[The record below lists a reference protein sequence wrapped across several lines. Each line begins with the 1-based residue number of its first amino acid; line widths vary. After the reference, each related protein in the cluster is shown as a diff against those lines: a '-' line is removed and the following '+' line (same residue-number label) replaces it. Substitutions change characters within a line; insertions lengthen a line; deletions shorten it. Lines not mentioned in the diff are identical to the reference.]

1 MSSNRS
7 PLTRSLR
14 SFTSQALLFSMLFSP
29 LAQASDTSE
38 VRSKPE
44 KPVTEAPPDTA
55 ITIYNANF
63 AVVRQSMLLDLK
75 AGMNDVRFTGTTK
88 HLQPDT
94 VMLRDPGNGRKLQI
108 VEQSYRNDPITQ
120 QRLLAL
126 YEDKIIDFEAGTDA
140 AGNKRII
147 KGKIIRSGYVP
158 NYNYAYGSQYVN
170 QQVAY
175 AQNDTPIVEVDG
187 QLVFG
192 LPGTPVFP
200 SLGTDTILKPS
211 LDWRLRTDTSGPFNA
226 ELSYITGGMMWN
238 ADYNLVAQEK
248 GDKVDII
255 GWVTFDNQSGR
266 GFDNAQIKLMAGDV
280 NKLQGNE
287 NRRAEYAYKAMDMA
301 ASGAMA
307 PVTTEKAFDE
317 FHLYTLNVPVT
328 LRDHETKQVEF
339 VRASGVKSQ
348 RIYVY
353 DGVDVSQYYGW
364 SEDTILNQPE
374 YGTKSNNKVWVM
386 QEFKNTELNGLGI
399 PLPKGHLRFYKRDDD
414 GRLEFTGEN
423 EIQHTPKD
431 ELVRVY
437 TGNAFDL
444 VGERK
449 RTDFKVDHAAHWM
462 DETFEIHLRNHKKE
476 EAEFR
481 VIEHMYRCS
490 NWTVTVA
497 NYKNSKPE
505 ARKAEFRISVPPN
518 EERVLHYTVHYTW

>member
-1 MSSNRS
+1 MSSLVRS
-7 PLTRSLR
+7 IRTFTAHSL
-14 SFTSQALLFSMLFSP
+14 LLCMLFTP
-29 LAQASDTSE
+29 LAQADNGTE
-38 VRSKPE
+38 VVVKPE
-44 KPVTEAPPDTA
+44 KAVTDAPPDTA

-75 AGMNDVRFTGTTK
+75 EGMNDVRYTGTTK

-108 VEQSYRNDPITQ
+108 VEQSYRNDPVTQ
-120 QRLLAL
+120 QRLLDL
-126 YEDKIIDFEAGTDA
+126 YEGKTIDFVVGSNADGT
-140 AGNKRII
+140 KVTI
-147 KGKIIRSGYVP
+147 KGKVIRSGYVP
-158 NYNYAYGSQYVN
+158 NYNYSYGTQYVN

-175 AQNDTPIVEVDG
+175 AQNDTAIVEVNG

-211 LDWRLRTDTSGPFNA
+211 LDWRLRTDTTGPFNA
-226 ELSYITGGMMWN
+226 ELSYITGGMMWM

-266 GFDNAQIKLMAGDV
+266 SFDNTQIKLMAGDV
-280 NKLQGNE
+280 NKLQDNKDM
-287 NRRAEYAYKAMDMA
+287 RAYAYKSMDMVANA
-301 ASGAMA
+301 AVMA

-317 FHLYTLNVPVT
+317 FHLFTLNVPVT

-339 VRASGVKSQ
+339 VRAANVKSQ
-348 RIYVY
+348 RVYVY
-353 DGVDVSQYYGW
+353 DGVDVGQYYGW
-364 SEDTILNQPE
+364 GEDTILNQND

-449 RTDFKVDHAAHWM
+449 RTDFKVDRNARWM
-462 DETFEIHLRNHKKE
+462 DETFEIRLRNHKNT

-481 VIEHMYRCS
+481 VIEHMYRCV
-490 NWTVTVA
+490 NWTITSTD
-497 NYKNSKPE
+497 YKSTRPE
-505 ARKAEFRISVPPN
+505 ARKAEFHITVPPDG
-518 EERVLHYTVHYTW
+518 ERVLHYTVHYTW